1 CVCVCVHVHVCA
13 TAIEQETSKQPQ
25 VFYSGEYGGNSG
37 EHFDQSSNQL
47 DGPITALRVRA
58 NDRYILS
65 IQVRYG
71 DSWSSVEGSAVGTA
85 SDQQLFLGE
94 GFVQARGRFGSYVE
108 YLAFRTNLGRA
119 ISFGPSSGS
128 GTTFEAEPLFPGMVL
143 RSIHG
148 RSGPFINAIASK
160 SVLYKLLTTLFYC
173 NGCPESLMLT
183 GGYYTNQIKI

>member
-1 CVCVCVHVHVCA
+1 MLVFA
-13 TAIEQETSKQPQ
+13 FLPFFYAGASSNPAQPRFS
-25 VFYSGEYGGNSG
+25 FYSGEYGGNSG

-148 RSGPFINAIASK
+148 RSGPFINAIGFHWDEEPWIRGGNQS
-160 SVLYKLLTTLFYC
+160 SPSTLP
-173 NGCPESLMLT
+173 PE
-183 GGYYTNQIKI
+183 IAHI